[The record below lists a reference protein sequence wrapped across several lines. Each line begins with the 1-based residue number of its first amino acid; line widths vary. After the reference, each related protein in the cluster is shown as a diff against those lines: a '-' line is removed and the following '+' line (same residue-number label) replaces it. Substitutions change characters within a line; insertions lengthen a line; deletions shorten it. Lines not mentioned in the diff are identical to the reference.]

1 MKVRKR
7 ARGCNMYDRLERRI
21 DPFAPFDEEK
31 TPPDGVSAF
40 TLHYLWPIRGWLV
53 VLVIGTLAVGIF
65 ESSLYLM
72 IGWFVDLLSRST
84 PETIM
89 EEHGTTLLLA
99 GLAILILRPLLHF
112 IHDVLG
118 NQIIVPQTT
127 NMIRWRTH
135 SYTLGH
141 SLSYFQADFAGR
153 LANRVVQVGPAIRE
167 IAVTVLD
174 TLLYVAIFAVTAVIL
189 FSTISAWLVLPMIG
203 WIVGYGLLLRWFVP
217 RARDKSLKNADTRSV
232 MVGRVVDSY
241 TNVLTVKLFARGEAE
256 RSSVRDAIAR
266 NTRAFLELGRLITN
280 TTALLA
286 IMNSLLL
293 TATAGLSVMLWR
305 QGLMSTGEAAAGLAL
320 VMRILTMSGWVMR
333 TVRQVF
339 ENIGVVQ
346 ESMRTIA
353 RPHAIVD
360 EGGSRELVVS
370 EGDIRFDRV
379 TFHYGRD
386 EGVLEDFD
394 LHIAPGEKI
403 GLVGASGAGKST
415 IASLLLR
422 LHDLEGGRIL
432 IDGQDIA
439 NVTQDSL
446 RRQVG
451 VVTQDTS
458 LLHRSIRDNILY
470 GRLDATQ
477 EEVERAARMAHA
489 HEFILDLED
498 HRGRTGYDAQVGER
512 GVKLSGGQRQ
522 RIAIARVILKDA
534 PILLLDEATSALD
547 SETEAAIQEALE
559 VLMQGRTVIAI
570 AHRLSTIAALDRL
583 IVLDEGRIVEEG
595 THDSLLR
602 LDGAYAR
609 LWSRQSGGFLD
620 VADRSQSTK
629 IGRI

>member
-1 MKVRKR
+1 
-7 ARGCNMYDRLERRI
+7 MYDRLERRI

-40 TLHYLWPIRGWLV
+40 TLHYLWPIRGWLAI
-53 VLVIGTLAVGIF
+53 LILATLAVGIF

-72 IGWFVDLLSRST
+72 IGWFVDLLSRAT
-84 PETIM
+84 PETII
-89 EEHGTTLLLA
+89 EEHGAMLVLA
-99 GLAILILRPLLHF
+99 GLVILILRPLLHF
-112 IHDVLG
+112 AHDVLG

-167 IAVTVLD
+167 IAVTLFD
-174 TLLYVAIFAVTAVIL
+174 TLLYVAIFAATAVIL
-189 FSTISAWLVLPMIG
+189 FGTISAWLVLPMIG
-203 WIVGYGLLLRWFVP
+203 WIVGYGLLLRHFVP
-217 RARDKSLKNADTRSV
+217 RARDRSLKNADTRSV

-256 RSSVRDAIAR
+256 RSAVRDAIER
-266 NTRAFLELGRLITN
+266 NTRAFLDLGRVITN
-280 TTALLA
+280 AALLLA

-293 TATAGLSVMLWR
+293 TATAALSIMLWR
-305 QGLMSTGEAAAGLAL
+305 QGAMSTGEVAAGLAL

-370 EGDIRFDRV
+370 EGDVRFERV

-386 EGVLEDFD
+386 DGVLQDFD

-403 GLVGASGAGKST
+403 GLVGPSGAGKST

-439 NVTQDSL
+439 GVTQDSL
-446 RRQVG
+446 RRQIG

-470 GRLDATQ
+470 GRLDASQ

-489 HEFILDLED
+489 HEFILELED

-629 IGRI
+629 IVQN

>member
-1 MKVRKR
+1 
-7 ARGCNMYDRLERRI
+7 MYDRFERRI

-31 TPPDGVSAF
+31 TPPDDVGAF
-40 TLHYLWPIRGWLV
+40 TLHYLWPVRGWLA
-53 VLVIGTLAVGIF
+53 VLVLGTLAVGVF

-84 PETIM
+84 PETII
-89 EEHGTTLLLA
+89 EEHGAMLIAA

-112 IHDVLG
+112 AHDLLG

-135 SYTLGH
+135 TYTLGH
-141 SLSYFQADFAGR
+141 SLSYFQGDFAGR
-153 LANRVVQVGPAIRE
+153 LANRVVQVGPAVRE
-167 IAVTVLD
+167 IAVTLLD

-189 FSTISAWLVLPMIG
+189 FGTISIWLVLPMLG
-203 WIVGYGLLLRWFVP
+203 WIIGYGFLLRWFVP
-217 RARDKSLKNADTRSV
+217 RARDRSLRNADTRSV

-256 RSSVRDAIAR
+256 RSAVRDAIAR
-266 NTRAFLELGRLITN
+266 NTRAFLELGRIITD
-280 TTALLA
+280 AALLLA

-293 TATAGLSVMLWR
+293 TATAALSIMLWR
-305 QGLMSTGEAAAGLAL
+305 QGLMTTGEAAAGLAL

-353 RPHAIVD
+353 RPHAVVD
-360 EGGSRELVVS
+360 GSGSRDLVVS
-370 EGDIRFDRV
+370 AGDVRFERV

-386 EGVLEDFD
+386 EGVLKDFD

-446 RRQVG
+446 RRQIG

-547 SETEAAIQEALE
+547 SETEAAIQEALQ

-570 AHRLSTIAALDRL
+570 AHRLSTIASLDRL

-595 THDSLLR
+595 THDSLLLR
-602 LDGAYAR
+602 KGAYAR

-620 VADRSQSTK
+620 AAGEDVASKPHYSR
-629 IGRI
+629 IGRN